1 MAINY
6 RLIEPKDN
14 EALSRVIKTSLEKLD
29 LALDGTVYTD
39 EATDFMFDGYQKEGS
54 VYFIA
59 EEDGKLLGGSGIA
72 AIPNQEDNHCEL
84 QRMFLNEDAR
94 GKGIGQA
101 LMKKCIAFA
110 KDFGYELVY
119 LETFGDM
126 HSARKLYERSGF
138 KYVEESMGNTGHFS
152 CNIYMTLNL

>member
-72 AIPNQEDNHCEL
+72 AIPNQEDNNCEL

-101 LMKKCIAFA
+101 LMKKCIDFA

-138 KYVEESMGNTGHFS
+138 KYVEESIGNTGHFS